1 MAEQITIDL
10 KAEFGK
16 LRKDLEDVT
25 TELSQI
31 KQEAAASMKKLE
43 DEAKKTSKGV
53 QGLGKAFTGV
63 GAVLTG
69 GAFKLGSII
78 LEKMIELFRG
88 NQKVVDALDS
98 SMNAL
103 QIVFN
108 DFFGFIQTNVGGI
121 VSSFKSIFENP
132 LQSIKDLGK
141 AIQKNFIERINSSIE
156 AFGFFAT
163 AIKKAINNDWTG
175 AIEAAKMGG
184 KELVDTV
191 TGVDGSFDKIA
202 DTAVKAGKSISDYSS
217 NTLKAAASL
226 TQLNKQSKLAE
237 AQNALLLQQYD
248 KEAELQRAIRDDV
261 TLGIDE
267 RIAANKELGLVLDR
281 QEKAMKSNAQTQLNA
296 AEAALA
302 LDKENLDLQI
312 AVIDKKREIA
322 DVEAAVTGF
331 RAEQLTNTN
340 ALEQERLDGLQ
351 AIQDKEA
358 EDKQTLKD
366 EKDQEEK
373 DNDDRHKKEL
383 ARKAAERAAMH
394 ENMNTIISIAGK
406 ESAIGKALFIAKQA
420 MRIKEQ
426 IAAAKE
432 TIQKITMKAAEAGVD
447 TSAGFAKTA
456 AAGFPQNIPLLLAFA
471 GQAVGIFSAIKSAV
485 KAAKGTTKGAG
496 GGGGGAVAGGSANI
510 SIPRVSASASV
521 PAAFNVVGS
530 SQGSQIAQAI
540 NGQDKTPTRAYVVS
554 GDVSTGQALDRGI
567 IESASIG

>member
-1 MAEQITIDL
+1 MAEEIKINL

-25 TELSQI
+25 TELSEI

-53 QGLGKAFTGV
+53 KGLGKAFSGV

-78 LEKMIELFRG
+78 LEKVLELFRG
-88 NQKVVDALDS
+88 NQKVVDALDTA
-98 SMNAL
+98 MNSL

-108 DFFGFIQTNVGGI
+108 DFFGFIQANVGGI
-121 VSSFKSIFENP
+121 VSSFKAIFNNP
-132 LQSIKDLGK
+132 LQSIKNLGK
-141 AIQKNFIERINSSIE
+141 AIQNNFIERIQSAID
-156 AFGFFAT
+156 ALGFLGSAV
-163 AIKKAINNDWTG
+163 KKALSGDWTG
-175 AIEAAKMGG
+175 AVEDAKSGA

-202 DTAVKAGKSISDYSS
+202 DTAVNAAESISNYSS

-248 KEAELQRAIRDDV
+248 KESELQRQIRDDV
-261 TLGIDE
+261 SLGIDE
-267 RIAANKELGLVLDR
+267 RIAANKELGLVLDK
-281 QEKAMKSNAQTQLNA
+281 QEKAMKANAQTQLNA
-296 AEAALA
+296 AQAALN
-302 LDKENLDLQI
+302 LDKENLELQI

-340 ALEQERLDGLQ
+340 ALEKERLDGLR
-351 AIQDKEA
+351 AIKDKA
-358 EDKQTLKD
+358 DEDKKIKDDQDIQD
-366 EKDQEEK
+366 EKDK
-373 DNDDRHKKEL
+373 DDAHKKEL
-383 ARKAAERAAMH
+383 ARKAAERAAMYG
-394 ENMNTIISIAGK
+394 NLNALIDIAGK

-420 MRIKEQ
+420 MRIKDQ
-426 IAAAKE
+426 IAAAKD

-471 GQAVGIFSAIKSAV
+471 GQAVGIFAAIRSAV
-485 KAAKGTTKGAG
+485 KAAKGSTKGAG
-496 GGGGGAVAGGSANI
+496 GGGGGNSISA
-510 SIPRVSASASV
+510 PKLAVSASA
-521 PAAFNVVGS
+521 PPAFNVVGS
-530 SQGSQIAQAI
+530 SDGSQIAQAI
-540 NGQDKTPTRAYVVS
+540 NGQDKTPTKTYVISSEVS
-554 GDVSTGQALDRGI
+554 DAQSLDRQI
-567 IESASIG
+567 TENASIG

>member
-1 MAEQITIDL
+1 M
-10 KAEFGK
+10 
-16 LRKDLEDVT
+16 
-25 TELSQI
+25 
-31 KQEAAASMKKLE
+31 
-43 DEAKKTSKGV
+43 
-53 QGLGKAFTGV
+53 LGF
-63 GAVLTG
+63 
-69 GAFKLGSII
+69 LG
-78 LEKMIELFRG
+78 
-88 NQKVVDALDS
+88 
-98 SMNAL
+98 
-103 QIVFN
+103 
-108 DFFGFIQTNVGGI
+108 
-121 VSSFKSIFENP
+121 
-132 LQSIKDLGK
+132 
-141 AIQKNFIERINSSIE
+141 
-156 AFGFFAT
+156 T
-163 AIKKAINNDWTG
+163 AIKKALQKDWEG
-175 AIEAAKMGG
+175 AIEAAKMAG

-202 DTAVKAGKSISDYSS
+202 DTAVNAAESISNYSS

-340 ALEQERLDGLQ
+340 ALEKERLDGLQ
-351 AIQDKEA
+351 AIKDKDA

-366 EKDQEEK
+366 QEEQKEK
-373 DNDDRHKKEL
+373 DNVDRHKKEL
-383 ARKAAERAAMH
+383 ARKAAERAAMY
-394 ENMNTIISIAGK
+394 ENLNAIISIAGK

-485 KAAKGTTKGAG
+485 KAAKGTTKGVG
-496 GGGGGAVAGGSANI
+496 GGGGGNVSM
-510 SIPRVSASASV
+510 PRVSASASA
-521 PAAFNVVGS
+521 PPAFNVVGS

>member
-1 MAEQITIDL
+1 MAEEIKINL

-31 KQEAAASMKKLE
+31 KQEAAASMQKLE

-53 QGLGKAFTGV
+53 KGLGKAFSGV

-78 LEKMIELFRG
+78 LEKVIELFRG
-88 NQKVVDALDS
+88 NQKVVDALDTA
-98 SMNAL
+98 MNSL

-108 DFFGFIQTNVGGI
+108 DFFGFIQSNVGGI
-121 VSSFKSIFENP
+121 VSSFKAIFDDP
-132 LQSIKDLGK
+132 LQSIKNIGK
-141 AIQKNFIERINSSIE
+141 AIQNSFIERIQS
-156 AFGFFAT
+156 AMDMLGFLGT
-163 AIKKAINNDWTG
+163 AIKKAFQRDWEG
-175 AIEAAKMGG
+175 ALEAAKMAG
-184 KELVDTV
+184 KEYVDTI
-191 TGVDGSFDKIA
+191 TGIDGSFDKIA
-202 DTAVKAGKSISDYSS
+202 DTAVNAAKSISNYSS

-248 KEAELQRAIRDDV
+248 KESELQRQIRDDV
-261 TLGIDE
+261 SLGIDE
-267 RIAANKELGLVLDR
+267 RIAANKELGRVLDK
-281 QEKAMKSNAQTQLNA
+281 QEKAMKANAQTQLNA

-351 AIQDKEA
+351 AIEDKAA
-358 EDKQTLKD
+358 EDKKIKDDQEVQD
-366 EKDQEEK
+366 EKNK
-373 DNDDRHKKEL
+373 DDAHKKEL
-383 ARKAAERAAMH
+383 ARKAAERAAMYG
-394 ENMNTIISIAGK
+394 NLNAIIDIAGK

-485 KAAKGTTKGAG
+485 KAAKGTTKGVG
-496 GGGGGAVAGGSANI
+496 GGGGGGGVSM
-510 SIPRVSASASV
+510 PRVAASASV
-521 PAAFNVVGS
+521 PPAFNVVGS

>member
-1 MAEQITIDL
+1 MAEEIKINL

-31 KQEAAASMKKLE
+31 KQEAAASMQKLE

-53 QGLGKAFTGV
+53 KGLGKAFSGV

-78 LEKMIELFRG
+78 LEKVIELFRG
-88 NQKVVDALDS
+88 NQKVVDALDTA
-98 SMNAL
+98 MNSL

-108 DFFGFIQTNVGGI
+108 DFFGFIQSNVGGI
-121 VSSFKSIFENP
+121 VSSFKAIFDDP
-132 LQSIKDLGK
+132 LQSIKNIGK
-141 AIQKNFIERINSSIE
+141 AIQNSFIERIQS
-156 AFGFFAT
+156 AMDMLGFLGT
-163 AIKKAINNDWTG
+163 AIKKAFQRDWEG
-175 AIEAAKMGG
+175 ALEAAKMAG
-184 KELVDTV
+184 KEYVDTI
-191 TGVDGSFDKIA
+191 TGIDGSFDKIA
-202 DTAVKAGKSISDYSS
+202 DTAVNAAKSISNYSS

-248 KEAELQRAIRDDV
+248 KESELQRQIRDDV
-261 TLGIDE
+261 SLGIDE
-267 RIAANKELGLVLDR
+267 RIAANKELGRVLDK
-281 QEKAMKSNAQTQLNA
+281 QEKAMKANAQTQLNA
-296 AEAALA
+296 AQAALD

-351 AIQDKEA
+351 AIEDKAA
-358 EDKQTLKD
+358 EDKKIKD
-366 EKDQEEK
+366 DQDIQDDKNKD
-373 DNDDRHKKEL
+373 DAHKKEL
-383 ARKAAERAAMH
+383 ARKAAERAAMY
-394 ENMNTIISIAGK
+394 ENLNSIIDIAGK

-485 KAAKGTTKGAG
+485 KAAKGTTKGVG
-496 GGGGGAVAGGSANI
+496 GGGGGGGVSM
-510 SIPRVSASASV
+510 PRVAASASV
-521 PAAFNVVGS
+521 PPAFNVVGS

>member
-1 MAEQITIDL
+1 MAEEIKINL

-31 KQEAAASMKKLE
+31 KQEAAASMQKLE

-53 QGLGKAFTGV
+53 KGLGKAFSGV

-78 LEKMIELFRG
+78 LEKVMELFMG
-88 NQKVVDALDS
+88 NQKVVDALDTA
-98 SMNAL
+98 MNSL

-108 DFFGFIQTNVGGI
+108 DFFGFIQSNVGGI
-121 VSSFKSIFENP
+121 VSSFKAIFDDP
-132 LQSIKDLGK
+132 LQSIKNIGK
-141 AIQKNFIERINSSIE
+141 AIQNSFIERIQS
-156 AFGFFAT
+156 AMDMLGFLGT
-163 AIKKAINNDWTG
+163 AIKKAFQRDWEG
-175 AIEAAKMGG
+175 ALEAAKMAG
-184 KELVDTV
+184 KEYVDTI
-191 TGVDGSFDKIA
+191 TGIDGSFDKIA
-202 DTAVKAGKSISDYSS
+202 DTAVNAAKSISNYSS

-248 KEAELQRAIRDDV
+248 KESELQRQIRDDV
-261 TLGIDE
+261 SLGIDE
-267 RIAANKELGLVLDR
+267 RIAANKELGRVLDK
-281 QEKAMKSNAQTQLNA
+281 QEKAMKANAQTQLNA
-296 AEAALA
+296 AQAALD

-351 AIQDKEA
+351 AIEDKAA
-358 EDKQTLKD
+358 EDKKIKD
-366 EKDQEEK
+366 DQDIQDDKNKD
-373 DNDDRHKKEL
+373 DAHKKEL
-383 ARKAAERAAMH
+383 ARKAAERAAMYG
-394 ENMNTIISIAGK
+394 NLNAIIDIAGK

-485 KAAKGTTKGAG
+485 KAAKGTTKGVG
-496 GGGGGAVAGGSANI
+496 GGGGGGGVSM
-510 SIPRVSASASV
+510 PRVAASASV
-521 PAAFNVVGS
+521 PPAFNVVGS

>member
-1 MAEQITIDL
+1 MAEEIKINL

-31 KQEAAASMKKLE
+31 KQEAAASMQKLE

-53 QGLGKAFTGV
+53 KGLGKAFSGV

-78 LEKMIELFRG
+78 LEKVIELFRG
-88 NQKVVDALDS
+88 NQKVVDALDTA
-98 SMNAL
+98 MNSL

-108 DFFGFIQTNVGGI
+108 DFFGFIQSNVGGI
-121 VSSFKSIFENP
+121 VSSFKAIFDDP
-132 LQSIKDLGK
+132 LQSIKNIGK
-141 AIQKNFIERINSSIE
+141 AIQNSFIERIQS
-156 AFGFFAT
+156 AMDMLGFLGT
-163 AIKKAINNDWTG
+163 AIKKAFQRDWEG
-175 AIEAAKMGG
+175 ALEAAKMAG
-184 KELVDTV
+184 KEYVDTI
-191 TGVDGSFDKIA
+191 TGIDGSFDKIA
-202 DTAVKAGKSISDYSS
+202 DTAVNAAKSISNYSS

-248 KEAELQRAIRDDV
+248 KESELQRQIRDDV
-261 TLGIDE
+261 SLGIDE
-267 RIAANKELGLVLDR
+267 RIAANKELGRVLDK
-281 QEKAMKSNAQTQLNA
+281 QEKAMKANAQTQLNA
-296 AEAALA
+296 AQAALD

-351 AIQDKEA
+351 AIEDKAA
-358 EDKQTLKD
+358 EDKKIKD
-366 EKDQEEK
+366 DQDIQDDKNKD
-373 DNDDRHKKEL
+373 DAHKKEL
-383 ARKAAERAAMH
+383 ARKAAERAAMYG
-394 ENMNTIISIAGK
+394 NLNAIIDIAGK

-485 KAAKGTTKGAG
+485 KAAKGTTKGVG
-496 GGGGGAVAGGSANI
+496 GGGGGGGVSM
-510 SIPRVSASASV
+510 PRVAASASV
-521 PAAFNVVGS
+521 PPAFNVVGS

>member
-78 LEKMIELFRG
+78 LEKMIELFMG

-108 DFFGFIQTNVGGI
+108 DFFGFIQANVGGI
-121 VSSFKSIFENP
+121 VSSFKAIFNDP

-141 AIQKNFIERINSSIE
+141 AIQKNFIERIESSIE
-156 AFGFFAT
+156 AFGFFGT
-163 AIKKAINNDWTG
+163 AIKKAISGDWTG

-340 ALEQERLDGLQ
+340 ALEKERLDGLQ
-351 AIQDKEA
+351 AIKDKDA

-366 EKDQEEK
+366 QGEQDEKDK
-373 DNDDRHKKEL
+373 DDRHKKEL
-383 ARKAAERAAMH
+383 ARKAAERAAMY
-394 ENMNTIISIAGK
+394 ENLNAIISIAGK

-485 KAAKGTTKGAG
+485 KAAKGTTKGVG
-496 GGGGGAVAGGSANI
+496 GGGGNVSM
-510 SIPRVSASASV
+510 PRVSASASA
-521 PAAFNVVGS
+521 PPAFNVVGS

>member
-1 MAEQITIDL
+1 MAEEIKINL

-31 KQEAAASMKKLE
+31 KQEAAASMQKLE

-53 QGLGKAFTGV
+53 KGLGKAFSGV

-78 LEKMIELFRG
+78 LEKVMELFMG
-88 NQKVVDALDS
+88 NQKVVDALDTA
-98 SMNAL
+98 MNSL

-108 DFFGFIQTNVGGI
+108 DFFGFIQSNVGGI
-121 VSSFKSIFENP
+121 VSSFKAIFDDP
-132 LQSIKDLGK
+132 KQALKDFGVAIK
-141 AIQKNFIERINSSIE
+141 KNLIERFESALE
-156 AFGFFAT
+156 MLGFLGT
-163 AIKKAINNDWTG
+163 AIKKAFERDWEG
-175 AIEAAKMGG
+175 AMEAAKMAG
-184 KELVDTV
+184 KEYVDV
-191 TGVDGSFDKIA
+191 LTGVDGSVDKIA
-202 DTAVKAGKSISDYSS
+202 DTAKKAAESISNYSS

-340 ALEQERLDGLQ
+340 ALDKERLDGLQ
-351 AIQDKEA
+351 AIKDLEA
-358 EDKQTLKD
+358 EDKQTKAD

-373 DNDDRHKKEL
+373 DNIDRHKKEL
-383 ARKAAERAAMH
+383 ARKAAERAAMY
-394 ENMNTIISIAGK
+394 ENLNAIIDIAGK

-485 KAAKGTTKGAG
+485 KAAKGTTKGVG
-496 GGGGGAVAGGSANI
+496 GGGGGGGVSM
-510 SIPRVSASASV
+510 PRVAASASV
-521 PAAFNVVGS
+521 PPAFNVVGN

-540 NGQDKTPTRAYVVS
+540 NGQDKTPTRAYIVS
-554 GDVSTGQALDRGI
+554 GDVSTA
-567 IESASIG
+567 

>member
-31 KQEAAASMKKLE
+31 KQEAAASMQKLE

-53 QGLGKAFTGV
+53 KGLGKAFSGV

-78 LEKMIELFRG
+78 LEKVIELFRG
-88 NQKVVDALDS
+88 NQKVVDALDTA
-98 SMNAL
+98 MNSL

-108 DFFGFIQTNVGGI
+108 DFFGFIQSNVGGI
-121 VSSFKSIFENP
+121 VSSFKAIFEDP
-132 LQSIKDLGK
+132 KQALTDFGVAIK
-141 AIQKNFIERINSSIE
+141 KNLIERFESALE
-156 AFGFFAT
+156 MLGFLGT
-163 AIKKAINNDWTG
+163 AIKKAFERDWEG
-175 AIEAAKMGG
+175 AMEAAKMAG
-184 KELVDTV
+184 KEYVDV
-191 TGVDGSFDKIA
+191 LTGVDGSVDKIA
-202 DTAVKAGKSISDYSS
+202 DTAKKAAESISNYSS

-340 ALEQERLDGLQ
+340 ALEQERKDGLQ
-351 AIQDKEA
+351 AIIDLEA
-358 EDKQTLKD
+358 EDKQTKAN

-373 DNDDRHKKEL
+373 DNIDRHKKEL
-383 ARKAAERAAMH
+383 ARKAAERAAMY
-394 ENMNTIISIAGK
+394 ENLNAIIDIAGK

-471 GQAVGIFSAIKSAV
+471 GQAAGIFSAIKSAV
-485 KAAKGTTKGAG
+485 KAAKGTTKGVG
-496 GGGGGAVAGGSANI
+496 GGGGGGGV
-510 SIPRVSASASV
+510 SIPRVAASASA
-521 PAAFNVVGS
+521 PPAFNVVGN

-540 NGQDKTPTRAYVVS
+540 NGQDKTPTRAYIVS
-554 GDVSTGQALDRGI
+554 GDVSTALALDRGI